1 MINLNNV
8 SLVFQGGSVAL
19 SNITT
24 SINEGE
30 FVYLVGHSGSGK
42 SSFLKLLY
50 KEYISTKGEIEVAG
64 LNVVQLQKWKTP
76 LLRRKLGVVTQEP
89 QLLEKRNTYE
99 NISFA
104 LEVMGSTAEEI
115 ESKTNTLL
123 DLVELNEN
131 AFKFPDQ
138 LSGGEQ
144 TRVSIARS
152 LANNPLILLC
162 DEPTGNLDPDLSIQI
177 VSLLEKI
184 NRAGTTVVM
193 ATHDSSIVNRRKKRV
208 IELSNGKIVRDEEEG
223 TYILRKMMNKFS
235 YVIKNTILN
244 MRRTPLLVFAT
255 IIAVLV
261 SSFLVFTTLSARSI
275 VQNNTLRWQNG
286 THVVVFLDD
295 RVTTTAHKQLQESL
309 ESYSEVRTV
318 DYFTKAE
325 AEDEFRALFKDQP
338 DLLSEVDYEKL
349 PSSLRVNLNNPSD
362 YELIIERMDGNPAVK
377 EIRTSGEA
385 IERLLSLTDTLVIS
399 ASAFALLVGFAA
411 FILIINTLRLAA
423 YSKKKEIKIMRLVGA
438 SSTYIRL
445 PFIFE
450 AIFESL
456 IGTSIAVGLGWGI
469 IEYSKNSIVAESIFD
484 ITISDSYLIY
494 LTVVLL
500 LSSIIFGLIAS
511 FVGIRKV
518 LND

>member
-1 MINLNNV
+1 
-8 SLVFQGGSVAL
+8 
-19 SNITT
+19 
-24 SINEGE
+24 
-30 FVYLVGHSGSGK
+30 
-42 SSFLKLLY
+42 
-50 KEYISTKGEIEVAG
+50 
-64 LNVVQLQKWKTP
+64 
-76 LLRRKLGVVTQEP
+76 
-89 QLLEKRNTYE
+89 
-99 NISFA
+99 
-104 LEVMGSTAEEI
+104 
-115 ESKTNTLL
+115 
-123 DLVELNEN
+123 
-131 AFKFPDQ
+131 
-138 LSGGEQ
+138 
-144 TRVSIARS
+144 
-152 LANNPLILLC
+152 
-162 DEPTGNLDPDLSIQI
+162 
-177 VSLLEKI
+177 
-184 NRAGTTVVM
+184 
-193 ATHDSSIVNRRKKRV
+193 
-208 IELSNGKIVRDEEEG
+208 
-223 TYILRKMMNKFS
+223 MNKFS
-235 YVIKNTILN
+235 YVVKNTILN

-261 SSFLVFTTLSARSI
+261 SSFLVFTTLSAWSI

-385 IERLLSLTDTLVIS
+385 IERLLSLTDTLVVS

-423 YSKKKEIKIMRLVGA
+423 YSKKKEIKIMRLIGA

-494 LTVVLL
+494 LTLVLL
-500 LSSIIFGLIAS
+500 LSSIVFGLFAS

>member
-1 MINLNNV
+1 
-8 SLVFQGGSVAL
+8 
-19 SNITT
+19 
-24 SINEGE
+24 
-30 FVYLVGHSGSGK
+30 
-42 SSFLKLLY
+42 
-50 KEYISTKGEIEVAG
+50 
-64 LNVVQLQKWKTP
+64 
-76 LLRRKLGVVTQEP
+76 
-89 QLLEKRNTYE
+89 
-99 NISFA
+99 
-104 LEVMGSTAEEI
+104 
-115 ESKTNTLL
+115 
-123 DLVELNEN
+123 
-131 AFKFPDQ
+131 
-138 LSGGEQ
+138 
-144 TRVSIARS
+144 
-152 LANNPLILLC
+152 
-162 DEPTGNLDPDLSIQI
+162 
-177 VSLLEKI
+177 
-184 NRAGTTVVM
+184 
-193 ATHDSSIVNRRKKRV
+193 
-208 IELSNGKIVRDEEEG
+208 
-223 TYILRKMMNKFS
+223 MNKFS
-235 YVIKNTILN
+235 YVVKNTILN

-261 SSFLVFTTLSARSI
+261 SSFLVFTTLSARSV

-325 AEDEFRALFKDQP
+325 LFKDQP

-494 LTVVLL
+494 LTLVLL
-500 LSSIIFGLIAS
+500 LSSIVFGLFAS